1 VHSMWLQDAKIS
13 RSIVNGKP
21 KYTLRIPEVFMRTI
35 ESEEGLKVALF
46 LEDGNLKVIPYEKER
61 SE

>member
-1 VHSMWLQDAKIS
+1 MWLQDAKIN

-21 KYTLRIPEVFMRTI
+21 KYTMRNSRGVHEAI
-35 ESEEGLKVALF
+35 ESEEGLEVALF